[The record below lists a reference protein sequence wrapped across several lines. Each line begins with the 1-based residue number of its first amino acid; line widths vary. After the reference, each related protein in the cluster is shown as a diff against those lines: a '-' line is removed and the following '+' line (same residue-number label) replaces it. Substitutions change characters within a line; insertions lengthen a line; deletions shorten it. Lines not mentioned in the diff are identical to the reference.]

1 MITRFET
8 IFGAKFWS
16 NVMFVV
22 TRGWKHKE
30 TDRDDRG
37 ENDEAWF
44 TEKWNKI
51 IKDEDRL
58 NMDPSLTIPMVFINS
73 HYDIANQRDPYK
85 NVDPRAKEKFDQYTQ
100 DLWNEASSIKP
111 FHLID
116 IKMAKTE
123 INKLKKEKQQLASSN
138 TKLLRINGDLT
149 GKLKHEEEKTE
160 LLKCS
165 GPLGWITCSKNW
177 ARVLGFCCSA
187 AIGFLLGTIVI
198 CSCNNPCN
206 CCCSSFRS
214 CGKCCRWRCCQTGM
228 LNYEFLVNF
237 LKEYVFRWWKSRRC
251 EKVGGMWTFQSG
263 RLRKTH
269 REI

>member
-73 HYDIANQRDPYK
+73 HYDIANQRDSNK
-85 NVDPRAKEKFDQYTQ
+85 KVDPRAKEKFDQYTQ

-123 INKLKKEKQQLASSN
+123 INKLKKEKQELASN
-138 TKLLRINGDLT
+138 NIKLLGTNRRLQRDIT
-149 GKLKHEEEKTE
+149 HIREETE

-228 LNYEFLVNF
+228 LNYKF
-237 LKEYVFRWWKSRRC
+237 
-251 EKVGGMWTFQSG
+251 
-263 RLRKTH
+263 
-269 REI
+269 